1 MPRRCR
7 LRSPAE
13 PAAPLWR
20 ISLASFWEVIPHFII
35 KAATGTG
42 LTKESPD
49 ASFRTCF
56 VWFF

>member
-1 MPRRCR
+1 
-7 LRSPAE
+7 
-13 PAAPLWR
+13 
-20 ISLASFWEVIPHFII
+20 VIPHFII